1 MDLNELP
8 PEFDYNFLDVS
19 DANPLYCTQAIVGE
33 GAVHDIEHVPNQE
46 PAAVSDDTVSVGNN
60 LADVGNN
67 LAENT

>member
-8 PEFDYNFLDVS
+8 LEFDYDFLDVS
-19 DANPLYCTQAIVGE
+19 YANPTYCTQAIVGE

-46 PAAVSDDTVSVGNN
+46 PAAVSDDVDSVDNN

-67 LAENT
+67 LAECI